1 MAAALVTKGT
11 TAEDQLLE
19 LIDHVAGLQT
29 DTAKNPQNVSVIS
42 NYSRNGLTGAL
53 SATITLPVSTSANAT
68 TGKPQLDASEV
79 FL

>member
-11 TAEDQLLE
+11 TSEDQVLE
-19 LIDHVAGLQT
+19 LIEHIAGLQQ
-29 DTAKNPQNVSVIS
+29 DTAKNPQNVVVIS

-53 SATITLPVSTSANAT
+53 TATITLPVSTSPNAT
-68 TGKPQLDASEV
+68 TGKPQLDAVEQ